1 MHRFT
6 NTSTCCMMK
15 IIRVRA
21 MKKLKLY
28 FISVGLSAV
37 MLDLPYDILGV
48 KNLFWTWHDTDPNIY
63 DRHYWV
69 PWTSYYFHI
78 TFSAGFTAVFHGSH
92 KLLDWEKSTYQYAG

>member
-1 MHRFT
+1 
-6 NTSTCCMMK
+6 
-15 IIRVRA
+15 
-21 MKKLKLY
+21 
-28 FISVGLSAV
+28 

-78 TFSAGFTAVFHGSH
+78 TFSAGFTAIFHGSH
-92 KLLDWEKSTYQYAG
+92 KLLDWEKSTYHYAG